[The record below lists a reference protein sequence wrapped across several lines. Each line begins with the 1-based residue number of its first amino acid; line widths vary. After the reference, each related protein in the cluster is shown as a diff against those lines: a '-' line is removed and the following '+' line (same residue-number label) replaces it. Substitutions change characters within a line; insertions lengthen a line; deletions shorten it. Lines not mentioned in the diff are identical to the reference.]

1 LLSIEL
7 GESSCGDV
15 IKPFGIH
22 VLWVN

>member
-1 LLSIEL
+1 LFSIEF